1 MQLLDY
7 GKAYVTLNL
16 LGLRDIIT
24 TTITI
29 AKATTATRPIIIL
42 IINNRLLALELFLF
56 LTINFSYTT
65 VRTLVYICMYACMF

>member
-42 IINNRLLALELFLF
+42 IVNNRLLALELFLF
-56 LTINFSYTT
+56 LTINLSYTT